1 MSLAM
6 EMETENSQNQNRRL
20 LTMLKNPGLHAGGFA
35 SLMLALCLVSLSG
48 CAWLDTKQRQLIYR
62 PTPGVPA
69 HFTGLRNGD
78 EQFFLEV
85 PAAGTGAAHG
95 GGPISEAT
103 AAPAAPQRIEM
114 WWLPNADRSAP
125 TVLYLH
131 GTFRTLVANVRKI
144 EALRDRGLL
153 GAGGGIPRLGA
164 EHADHAVGE
173 DHPAG
178 RGCGLGRTP
187 AKASREPDRC
197 A

>member
-78 EQFFLEV
+78 EQFF
-85 PAAGTGAAHG
+85 PG
-95 GGPISEAT
+95 GSGRRNWRGPW
-103 AAPAAPQRIEM
+103 RR
-114 WWLPNADRSAP
+114 ADQ
-125 TVLYLH
+125 
-131 GTFRTLVANVRKI
+131 
-144 EALRDRGLL
+144 
-153 GAGGGIPRLGA
+153 
-164 EHADHAVGE
+164 
-173 DHPAG
+173 
-178 RGCGLGRTP
+178 
-187 AKASREPDRC
+187 
-197 A
+197 